1 MMRIRTCVLM
11 VWLAAVTVPVASAQ
25 KATASAQHEPAA
37 SFDHVSHAADQARDE
52 GRSVD
57 AIRLYKQALAL
68 RPSWKDGLW
77 SLGSLLYEEN
87 QYAET
92 CEVLRRFLAIDPE
105 LGLGWALL
113 GMSEFQT
120 RDYSRALDHLE
131 RAMAQGMGDQ
141 KDIAQS
147 VFYYVAV
154 LQNRFEQFEES
165 MGLLM
170 TMVKAGQNA
179 SPLTEA
185 IGLTA
190 LRLPLLP
197 SEIPPD
203 RRQLIRIAGEGALA
217 MEGQRRDEAERLF
230 SDMANNYPDE
240 PGVHFLYGA
249 FLMDVRPQDGI
260 REMQRELQISPFSVP
275 ARLRIAEEYIK
286 EARTDEALPLA
297 QEATKLDPKRGVTHM
312 MLGEVLV
319 TKGDVAGGIVELEAA
334 REKSPDTI
342 RIRWDLLRAYTSS
355 GRTEDA
361 KREKEEIEKLSHP
374 AAER

>member
-1 MMRIRTCVLM
+1 MMRIRACVWML
-11 VWLAAVTVPVASAQ
+11 WLAAVAVPLVSAQ
-25 KATASAQHEPAA
+25 KTTASAQHEPAA
-37 SFDHVSHAADQARDE
+37 GFDHLSHAADQARDE
-52 GRSVD
+52 GRAVD
-57 AIRLYKQALAL
+57 AIRFYRKALAL

-92 CEVLRRFLAIDPE
+92 CDALRRFLAIDPE
-105 LGLGWALL
+105 VGLGWALL

-154 LQNRFEQFEES
+154 LQTRFEQFEES
-165 MGLLM
+165 IGLLM

-179 SPLTEA
+179 SPLTDA

-203 RRQLIRIAGEGALA
+203 RRQLIRMAGEGALA

-230 SDMANNYPDE
+230 SDMAKNYPDD

-260 REMQRELQISPFSVP
+260 REMRRELQISPFSVP

-286 EARTDEALPLA
+286 EARADEALPLA
-297 QEATKLDPKRGVTHM
+297 QEATKLDPKRGATHM

-319 TKGDVAGGIVELEAA
+319 AKGDVAGGIVELEAA
-334 REKSPDTI
+334 QEKSPDTV